1 MNGSDFGGPE
11 SAVSIAED
19 TTPENEESKIDAAS
33 AGTAVAAKSDVKAA
47 SKSCLIA
54 IPS

>member
-19 TTPENEESKIDAAS
+19 TTPENEESKIDAAH
-33 AGTAVAAKSDVKAA
+33 AGTAVAARSDVEAA